1 MKDEVWC
8 IGIVGY
14 DSLFFFILVHCAL
27 PVVE

>member
-1 MKDEVWC
+1 MKDEVC